1 MLCKTLAIL
10 LSGLN
15 YKKDK
20 SYLYGIIGVS
30 RVVNRQTQLIDAL
43 IESYGRDNKNGGPDV
58 DRRFFHFAKLGVIL
72 GLVRRDQ
79 FATKQ

>member
-1 MLCKTLAIL
+1 MKELKGQRKETVRPDQ
-10 LSGLN
+10 SP
-15 YKKDK
+15 
-20 SYLYGIIGVS
+20 
-30 RVVNRQTQLIDAL
+30 RTQLIDAL

>member
-1 MLCKTLAIL
+1 M
-10 LSGLN
+10 SW
-15 YKKDK
+15 
-20 SYLYGIIGVS
+20 
-30 RVVNRQTQLIDAL
+30 RVLTVRFHHRTQLNDAL
-43 IESYGRDNKNGGPDV
+43 NESYGRDNKNGGPDV

>member
-1 MLCKTLAIL
+1 M
-10 LSGLN
+10 G
-15 YKKDK
+15 K
-20 SYLYGIIGVS
+20 SRQGGRFYL
-30 RVVNRQTQLIDAL
+30 RTQLIDAL
-43 IESYGRDNKNGGPDV
+43 IESYVGDNKNGGLDV

>member
-1 MLCKTLAIL
+1 M
-10 LSGLN
+10 SN
-15 YKKDK
+15 HP
-20 SYLYGIIGVS
+20 
-30 RVVNRQTQLIDAL
+30 QMQLIDAL
-43 IESYGRDNKNGGPDV
+43 NKSYGRDNKNGGPDV

>member
-1 MLCKTLAIL
+1 MAGTYRRFPLK
-10 LSGLN
+10 
-15 YKKDK
+15 
-20 SYLYGIIGVS
+20 
-30 RVVNRQTQLIDAL
+30 TQLIDAL
-43 IESYGRDNKNGGPDV
+43 MESYGRDNKNGGPDV

>member
-1 MLCKTLAIL
+1 MRVL
-10 LSGLN
+10 GG
-15 YKKDK
+15 
-20 SYLYGIIGVS
+20 LYGPEPHKGLLNCYEGTNITGEK
-30 RVVNRQTQLIDAL
+30 VVNHYNTQLNDAL